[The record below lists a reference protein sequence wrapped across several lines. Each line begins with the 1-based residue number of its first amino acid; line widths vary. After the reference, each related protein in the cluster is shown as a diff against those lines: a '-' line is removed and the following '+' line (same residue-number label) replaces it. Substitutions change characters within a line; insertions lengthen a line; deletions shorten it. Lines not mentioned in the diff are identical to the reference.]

1 MLFAILAGANTLGSI
16 PLILS
21 LVKKMTTDPGAAADF
36 SQNPGNLSLLGI
48 EPNLGLLIMLLP
60 FLAGLFA
67 FILLIKPI
75 HGKTFNL
82 VINGTGKIRWNRF
95 FISGLVWV
103 SISALYLFIYQ
114 KVDPENF
121 SINNSSKTLIF
132 LILISLVFIPFQAA
146 LEEVVFR
153 GYLMQGFAV
162 IVRKRWFPLV
172 ITSVLFGLLHSFN
185 PEVRDFGFFTMMPH
199 YIIFGLIFG
208 VITILDDGIEAAMGA
223 HAANNIF
230 LCIMVTQKSST
241 LQTASLYEQ
250 HNVYPW
256 TEFVGLLLT
265 GILFILILKVLFRWR
280 GFSPLLSRIEA
291 KPVNQIP

>member
-1 MLFAILAGANTLGSI
+1 MLFAILAGANTIGSI

-21 LVKKMTTDPGAAADF
+21 LVKKMATDPGAAADF

-48 EPNLGLLIMLLP
+48 EPNLGLLMMLLP
-60 FLAGLFA
+60 FVAGLIA

-75 HGKTFNL
+75 HGRTFEMI
-82 VINGTGKIRWNRF
+82 INGTGKIRWKRF
-95 FISGLVWV
+95 FISALVWFF
-103 SISALYLFIYQ
+103 ISALYLIIYQ
-114 KVDPENF
+114 KVDPGNF
-121 SINNSSKTLIF
+121 SINNNSKTLIL

-172 ITSVLFGLLHSFN
+172 MTSVLFGLLHSFN
-185 PEVRDFGFFTMMPH
+185 PEVKDFGFFTMMPH

-230 LCIMVTQKSST
+230 LCIMVTHESST
-241 LQTASLYEQ
+241 LQTASIYEQ

-256 TEFVGLLLT
+256 TEFLGLLLT
-265 GILFILILKVLFRWR
+265 GILFIFTLKILFRW
-280 GFSPLLSRIEA
+280 GDFSPLSAKIEA
-291 KPVNQIP
+291 KPVNQVP

>member
-1 MLFAILAGANTLGSI
+1 MLFAILAGANTIGSI

-21 LVKKMTTDPGAAADF
+21 LVKKMATDPGAAADF

-48 EPNLGLLIMLLP
+48 EPNLGLLMMLLP
-60 FLAGLFA
+60 FVAGLTA

-75 HGKTFNL
+75 HGRTFEMI
-82 VINGTGKIRWNRF
+82 INGTGKIRWKRF
-95 FISGLVWV
+95 FISALVWFFL
-103 SISALYLFIYQ
+103 SGLYLFIYQ
-114 KVDPENF
+114 KVDPGNF
-121 SINNSSKTLIF
+121 SINNSSKTLIL

-172 ITSVLFGLLHSFN
+172 MTSILFGLLHSFN
-185 PEVRDFGFFTMMPH
+185 PEVKDFGFFTMMPH
-199 YIIFGLIFG
+199 YIIFGFIFG

-230 LCIMVTQKSST
+230 LCIMVTHESST

-256 TEFVGLLLT
+256 TEFLGLLLT
-265 GILFILILKVLFRWR
+265 GILFIFILKILFRW
-280 GFSPLLSRIEA
+280 GDFSPLSAKIEA
-291 KPVNQIP
+291 IPVNQIP

>member
-1 MLFAILAGANTLGSI
+1 M
-16 PLILS
+16 
-21 LVKKMTTDPGAAADF
+21 
-36 SQNPGNLSLLGI
+36 
-48 EPNLGLLIMLLP
+48 
-60 FLAGLFA
+60 
-67 FILLIKPI
+67 
-75 HGKTFNL
+75 
-82 VINGTGKIRWNRF
+82 
-95 FISGLVWV
+95 
-103 SISALYLFIYQ
+103 
-114 KVDPENF
+114 
-121 SINNSSKTLIF
+121 IF